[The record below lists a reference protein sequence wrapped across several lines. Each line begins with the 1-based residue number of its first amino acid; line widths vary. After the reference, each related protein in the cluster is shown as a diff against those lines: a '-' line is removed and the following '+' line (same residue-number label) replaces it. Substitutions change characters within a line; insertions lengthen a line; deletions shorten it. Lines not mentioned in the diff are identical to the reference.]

1 MSQGEPKSN
10 SVNGEGSA
18 LFILSWKVRTSFED
32 SMICIKLLPLFPT
45 RLEFRLVKM
54 KREFGF

>member
-1 MSQGEPKSN
+1 MKVIFLKYYEVLTELCLYLSQ
-10 SVNGEGSA
+10 
-18 LFILSWKVRTSFED
+18 KVQTLFED
-32 SMICIKLLPLFPT
+32 LIDCIKLLPTFPT